1 MGNKIT
7 LIWKKKKR
15 YFRVQSAN
23 NYTME
28 PKDILYCPLKQ
39 PRKSPPQIRRL
50 LIAFIILE
58 NKPTLFESVNTNQ
71 DWETNL

>member
-7 LIWKKKKR
+7 LIWKKR
-15 YFRVQSAN
+15 
-23 NYTME
+23 
-28 PKDILYCPLKQ
+28 DISYCPLKQ
-39 PRKSPPQIRRL
+39 PRKSPPQIRHL